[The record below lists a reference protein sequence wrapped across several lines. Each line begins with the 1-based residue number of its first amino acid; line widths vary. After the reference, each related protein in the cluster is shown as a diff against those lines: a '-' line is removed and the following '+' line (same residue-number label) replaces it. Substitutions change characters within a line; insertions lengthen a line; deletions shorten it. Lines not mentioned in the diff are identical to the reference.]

1 MDKSKVEWF
10 RCHIYEHYKSKCQTN
25 LNKNGGTKSNFIKKK
40 DETTLLMACHMMFKE
55 FMVFSH

>member
-1 MDKSKVEWF
+1 MSNLMDKSKVEWF

-40 DETTLLMACHMMFKE
+40 DETSLLMACHMML
-55 FMVFSH
+55 